1 MQGSRLDF
9 MKRKEAKHTAERVGG
24 KGEQQQEKRRRR
36 RRRAR
41 EGGGGGGVDVG
52 WNNLTR
58 GCLLAHRYATDT
70 LLNVSPAVCSSG
82 SISAE
87 SEAKI

>member
-24 KGEQQQEKRRRR
+24 KAEQQQEEC

-41 EGGGGGGVDVG
+41 GGGGRVMEEEEEGLMWDG
-52 WNNLTR
+52 
-58 GCLLAHRYATDT
+58 
-70 LLNVSPAVCSSG
+70 
-82 SISAE
+82 I
-87 SEAKI
+87 I